1 LKAYELESFLKSF
14 LIFWLLFEVLLSINF
29 WYGYQVKKEDIEDKI
44 HIEMKLCAYT
54 LECKNLTTDF
64 VDKEEEKE
72 ENILYKDGNFYS
84 YFKVPTADK
93 YLMKVTYERALYL
106 FRVEKLEN
114 KLLKRFLFYSV
125 LAMLI
130 SLLFSIYALFPLRKA
145 LRINEEFVK
154 DILHDF
160 NTPISSMLINLK
172 LFKKEIGDNPKI
184 RRLENNIQSVLSL
197 QDNLRIF
204 LKGVPAQ
211 SESFSLKELVV
222 DRVNYFKVLYPDIH
236 YQISIDKIVLK
247 TNKDAFT
254 RIIDNLLSNA
264 GKYNIANGH
273 VYVVLQGNSL
283 LINDTGKGIK
293 KPSKVFERYYK
304 EQDRGIGIGLH
315 IVKKLSDELM
325 IPIKIR
331 SQKNKGTKISLDLV
345 NVILTELNG

>member
-1 LKAYELESFLKSF
+1 MKAYELESFLKSF

-315 IVKKLSDELM
+315 IIKKLSDELM

>member
-1 LKAYELESFLKSF
+1 M
-14 LIFWLLFEVLLSINF
+14 IFWLLFEVLLSINF
-29 WYGYQVKKEDIEDKI
+29 WYEYQVKKEDIEDKI
-44 HIEMKLCAYT
+44 HVEMQLCAYT
-54 LECKNLTTDF
+54 LECKNFTTDF

-72 ENILYKDGNFYS
+72 ENILYKDGNFYT

-93 YLMKVTYERALYL
+93 YLMKVTYERVLYL
-106 FRVEKLEN
+106 SRVEKLEN

-184 RRLENNIQSVLSL
+184 QRLENNIQSVLSL

-236 YQISIDKIVLK
+236 YQISIDKIFLK

-273 VYVVLQGNSL
+273 VYVVLQENSL
-283 LINDTGKGIK
+283 FINDTGKGIM

-331 SQKNKGTKISLDLV
+331 SQKDKGTKISLNLI
-345 NVILTELNG
+345 NVILRELNA